1 MIARYTRPRMAAV
14 WSEEEKLRI
23 WLEIELLACEALAR
37 LGWIPA
43 EVPGRLRQKLQMRPE
58 RMAELEQEVRHD
70 VIAFLTSLSEQAGED
85 GRYLHFGLTS
95 SDVVDTATALQLWR
109 AGELLLE
116 ELAAVEAVLVQRAQQ
131 YRYTLCVGR
140 THGVHAEPMTFGLK
154 FLSWLAECRRNRER
168 LQAAVEGIRYGKLSG
183 TVGTYTQ
190 LPPEVEAYVC
200 ERLGLH
206 PEPVATQVVP
216 RDRHAHFLSTLA
228 LIATMCERIAVEVR
242 HLHRTEVREA
252 EEYFAAGQQ
261 GSSAMPHKRNP
272 IHAERICGLARLV
285 RSYALVGVENI
296 VLWHERDISHSSAER
311 VVLPDATIAVDY
323 VLALTRELLERL
335 QVYPERMAQNLE
347 LTHGLVYS
355 QSVLLALVR
364 RGMNRGQAYR
374 IIQRAAQETWQSG
387 RPFLETLWEEPAVRD
402 AFGERR
408 VLEELFTPAALL
420 RHVDT
425 LFVRCGLASPPGG
438 SEDELG

>member
-1 MIARYTRPRMAAV
+1 MIPRYTRPRMAAV

-23 WLEIELLACEALAR
+23 WLEIELLVCEALAQ

-43 EVPGRLRQKLQMRPE
+43 EVPGRLRQRLQLRPE

-70 VIAFLTSLSEQAGED
+70 VIAFVTSLAEQAGED

-95 SDVVDTATALQLWR
+95 SDVVDTATALQLRR
-109 AGELLLE
+109 AGELLLQ
-116 ELAAVEAVLVQRAQQ
+116 ELDALEAALARRAQEH
-131 YRYTLCVGR
+131 RYTLCVGR

-183 TVGTYTQ
+183 AIGTYAH
-190 LPPEVEAYVC
+190 LPPAVESYVC
-200 ERLGLH
+200 ERLGLY

-216 RDRHAHFLSTLA
+216 RDRHAFFLSTLA

-242 HLHRTEVREA
+242 HLQRTEVREA

-285 RSYALVGVENI
+285 RSYALVGLENI

-323 VLALTRELLERL
+323 LLALTRELVETL

-364 RGMNRGQAYR
+364 RGMSRRQAYALV
-374 IIQRAAQETWQSG
+374 QRAAMETWRTG
-387 RPFLETLWEEPAVRD
+387 RHFRETLWEAPEIQR
-402 AFGERR
+402 AFGERQA
-408 VLEELFTPAALL
+408 LEELFTPAALL
-420 RHVDT
+420 QHVDW
-425 LFVRCGLASPPGG
+425 LFERCGVPFPSSLPEP
-438 SEDELG
+438 